1 MFVITRQRKV
11 YIISGLSLFAAICSF
26 YFVHKYH
33 TASRHA
39 ALPVLPQARLASQN
53 SQRTTSESRVAISDT
68 PLTTTTSSL
77 AIVRDKLRNIRDH
90 YNGQERTD
98 LLLGVATQ
106 AMLDISLEDGLTLLQ
121 ELPTGAVYDAASA
134 ALGKRFAELDPA
146 RGIGWLK
153 SLPETKEGT
162 YATMAFYNKLAL
174 VDPALSLQ
182 SLKELNPVRQG
193 EAMRSV
199 LNELGNQNAE
209 QLIVAL
215 QDPDF
220 RALCAQHALR
230 PQNYILNGILNANEF
245 EKAATLANQP
255 DYSTKDMSNVIGRW
269 ARADPN
275 SVASWLEGNVGSL
288 QEDRLAAS
296 EKLTALWATMD
307 AIEASAWLQKLPP
320 GSLRDYGIK
329 GLVEA
334 IAPKDGRSAA
344 EWVESIQDPAFRAV
358 TAESVVARWATYDKE
373 AALTW
378 LSKLKSEGGAPP
390 QPESPN

>member
-1 MFVITRQRKV
+1 MHQRKI
-11 YIISGLSLFAAICSF
+11 YIVSALSLFAAVCSF
-26 YFVHKYH
+26 YYVHKYH
-33 TASRHA
+33 TAGGQDALPISSQSRH
-39 ALPVLPQARLASQN
+39 ASQN
-53 SQRTTSESRVAISDT
+53 SQRTSSKPRVATSDI
-68 PLTTTTSSL
+68 PLTTATSAL
-77 AIVRDKLRNIRDH
+77 AVVREKLRNIRDH

-146 RGIGWLK
+146 KGIGWLK

-174 VDPALSLQ
+174 VDPILALQ

-199 LNELGNQNAE
+199 LNELGNQNSE

-215 QDPDF
+215 QNSDF
-220 RALCAQHALR
+220 RALCVQHALR

-245 EKAATLANQP
+245 EKAAMLANQP
-255 DYSTKDMSNVIGRW
+255 DYSTQDMSNVIGRW

-275 SVASWLEGNVGSL
+275 SVAAWLEENVGSL